1 MKALILGVLA
11 CAVALAGLTALAPA
25 HTPKAGQCAAGQ
37 EG

>member
-1 MKALILGVLA
+1 MRALILGLLA

-25 HTPKAGQCAAGQ
+25 DTAKTGQCFAGQ